1 VPVAEDEVHDE
12 WADLREMLAGDPAP
26 EPPKDAEPDE
36 PEAEEDEALEP
47 VSELEA
53 VVAHLTE
60 RIDELSAELADFAD
74 YTPLLERG
82 WLRAVAASNVVGFFF
97 DSLLFLWLAFGS
109 LDFLPG
115 QLIGKAWMT
124 AAFVL
129 LLIPLRRSVLAPDAP
144 LPS

>member
-1 VPVAEDEVHDE
+1 
-12 WADLREMLAGDPAP
+12 
-26 EPPKDAEPDE
+26 
-36 PEAEEDEALEP
+36 
-47 VSELEA
+47 
-53 VVAHLTE
+53 VVAA
-60 RIDELSAELADFAD
+60 IVIGAVLSYVIASSGTIPGGHVPLALASGVAFLISELADFAV

-124 AAFVL
+124 AAFVV